1 MATAMRALSIQ
12 PVVQKFSKANSD
24 VLQIVAQGWITAKAS
39 NSMGSLN
46 PYETDFKQINVQLF
60 F

>member
-1 MATAMRALSIQ
+1 MRALSIQ